1 MAAFTTR
8 DLSDAF
14 GVEITDLDLGAPL
27 DADTRQALLDLFDER
42 GLLVFPDVDIDH
54 ATQAAISMMLI
65 RRENELLETG
75 ADRNPI
81 TDTWY
86 ISNKREKAAAPF
98 GRLQFHAD
106 GMWADEPFEMVSLYG
121 AEVEE
126 PSVPTIFVS
135 TVAAAST
142 LPEELRARVEGLH
155 ALHTMAEIRR
165 GDTTDVLV
173 SKVADVRTTV
183 KPVLYTHPRTG
194 QQLLYICEQMTQE
207 IVELDPEASERLLEE
222 LFDHLYAP
230 EARLEHEWHKGDF
243 VVWDNLSV
251 QHARGKVDADGP
263 ARTLRKVA
271 HPVPRLDQ
279 AEQPVFSA
287 AD

>member
-1 MAAFTTR
+1 MAGFTSR
-8 DLSDAF
+8 DLSADF
-14 GVEITDLDLGAPL
+14 GVEITGLDLRAPL
-27 DADTRQALLDLFDER
+27 DDATRDALREAFDDR

-65 RRENELLETG
+65 RREHELDETG
-75 ADRNPI
+75 EHRNPI
-81 TDTWY
+81 KDGWY
-86 ISNKREKAAAPF
+86 VSNKREKAAAPF

-135 TVAAAST
+135 TVKAAST
-142 LPEELRARVEGLH
+142 LPAELRERVEGLH
-155 ALHTMAEIRR
+155 ALHTAAEIRR
-165 GDTTDVLV
+165 GDVTDVLV
-173 SKVADVRTTV
+173 SKVENAPSTV

-194 QQLLYICEQMTQE
+194 QPLLYICEQMTQE
-207 IVELDPEASERLLEE
+207 IVELDPEPSEHLLEE

-230 EARLEHEWHKGDF
+230 DARLEHHWRKGDF

-251 QHARGKVDADGP
+251 QHARGKVDAEGP

-279 AEQPVFSA
+279 AQQPVFSA